1 MLSFTTGF
9 RSGRSPRT
17 NLSVFVSWWYLFLPA
32 HDVVVFRRAHAS
44 VKHAGLRID
53 QDHLDGAGSR
63 DLLLIGLLPRR
74 YLQAVTLGCQARA
87 YLIGEDLWQG
97 QCLSRL
103 LRIHRRPMRICRD
116 RRRLDGLLY
125 VHSELDNVE
134 KGLQH
139 GLRLGFATPRGSPE
153 KTAGRLEWGRARL

>member
-74 YLQAVTLGCQARA
+74 YLQLFSKDAVYRHVRSSAGLDPDAVVAWIER
-87 YLIGEDLWQG
+87 GESAWDLTDIV
-97 QCLSRL
+97 CSSNDTSEK
-103 LRIHRRPMRICRD
+103 HR
-116 RRRLDGLLY
+116 
-125 VHSELDNVE
+125 
-134 KGLQH
+134 
-139 GLRLGFATPRGSPE
+139 PRGSRGSL
-153 KTAGRLEWGRARL
+153 TSANRRSSNVRSDASDIDTTTGTHMAD